1 MNGSHKSRSFSKTT
15 TRRCLWSALV
25 AVASLL
31 TVISTAAQR
40 LAPQHSPG
48 ATIEG
53 RVFDAAGKPAAN
65 ATVRLEGKGSPKPLE
80 THTDAA
86 GAYTFSARLNGTYR
100 LAAEKSGLRTPV
112 AAILTLFDGDRQHV
126 DLILKPLG
134 NAPAA
139 AQAMGFSDA
148 PNFTVAGITDWTAVG
163 GHGSDSILRTSEDL
177 ARETLT
183 LRHQGAAS
191 GSTDSITATNS
202 EQSESRLRAALATA
216 PGSFAANHDLGLF
229 YLQAGRYREALP
241 LLEASYRIDP
251 TNNENER
258 DLALAYE
265 NTGDLKQAR
274 EHTTNLLKRED
285 DADVHRMAGDLDEKL
300 GDPLAAVQQFQQA
313 TSLDPSE
320 QNYFAWGSELLLHR
334 AVWQAAEVFRNGVKA
349 HPKSARLLTALGTAL
364 FAGALYDD
372 AARTLCDASDLDPAN
387 PEPYLF
393 MGKVEMAAPTP
404 SACIEAKL
412 ARFVKQK
419 ADSSVANYLYA
430 MALLKR
436 QQASANKTDLQEVET
451 LLTKAVSLDPKCS
464 DGYLQLGILA
474 ASQRND
480 QRAIRFYSKAAEID
494 PQLAEA
500 HFRLAV
506 AYERLGEREK
516 AQREF
521 QLHDEIQKRQAAD
534 VERERRDVKQ
544 FVIVQ
549 GQPAST
555 PVTQ

>member
-1 MNGSHKSRSFSKTT
+1 MNGSNKSRSLSKTIT
-15 TRRCLWSALV
+15 SRYLWSALV
-25 AVASLL
+25 VASLL
-31 TVISTAAQR
+31 TVLSAAAQQ
-40 LAPQHSPG
+40 ATPQHSAG
-48 ATIEG
+48 ATIDG
-53 RVFDAAGKPAAN
+53 RVFDAAGKPADN
-65 ATVRLEGKGSPKPLE
+65 ATVRLEENGTPNPLE

-86 GAYTFSARLNGTYR
+86 GVYAFSARPSGSYLLT
-100 LAAEKSGLRTPV
+100 AEKSGLRTP
-112 AAILTLFDGDRQHV
+112 APASITLSAGDRQHV
-126 DLILKPLG
+126 NLVLKPSG
-134 NAPAA
+134 KVTGAP
-139 AQAMGFSDA
+139 AMGFSDT

-163 GHGSDSILRTSEDL
+163 GHGSDAILRTSEDL

-183 LRHQGAAS
+183 LRHQGAGSA
-191 GSTDSITATNS
+191 STDSMTAANS
-202 EQSESRLRAALATA
+202 ERSESQLRAALAAA
-216 PGSFAANHDLGLF
+216 PESFAANHKLGLF
-229 YLQAGRYREALP
+229 YFQAGRYRESVP

-258 DLALAYE
+258 DLILAYE
-265 NTGDLKQAR
+265 NSGDLKQAR
-274 EHTTNLLKRED
+274 EHTKNLLKRQNN
-285 DADVHRMAGDLDEKL
+285 ADVHRMAGDIDEKL
-300 GDPLAAVQQFQQA
+300 GDPLDAVQQYQQA

-334 AVWQAAEVFRNGVKA
+334 AVWQAAEVFRNGVKE
-349 HPKSARLLTALGTAL
+349 HPKSARLMTALGTAL
-364 FAGALYDD
+364 FAGALYDE
-372 AARTLCDASDLDPAN
+372 AARSLCDASDLDPAN

-404 SACIEAKL
+404 SACIESKL
-412 ARFVKQK
+412 ARFVQQK
-419 ADSSVANYLYA
+419 PDSSIANYLYA

-436 QQASANKTDLQEVET
+436 QQASANKTDLQKVET
-451 LLTKAVSLDPKCS
+451 LLNKAVSLDAKCS

-474 ASQRND
+474 ASQRD
-480 QRAIRFYSKAAEID
+480 DKRAIQLYSKAAEID

-500 HFRLAV
+500 HYRLAV

-516 AQREF
+516 AQQEF

-534 VERERRDVKQ
+534 IERERRDVKQ